1 MNFDSFENFLE
12 VFIQG
17 LLTFYNSPFF
27 LLIKILLGIYTII
40 LLVDVILL
48 IIQRNAVS
56 NVREGFTIG
65 MNIPPELTTNKKK
78 LKTKWLKI
86 KGRLESQ
93 NESEYKVAI
102 IEADDLIGDLIKRL
116 KFAGETT
123 GERLD
128 NIPPGQLDH
137 VSDLQA
143 AHQTRNRI
151 IHEENFQFSHEEA
164 QKTLE
169 LYEKFLDYFE
179 VLN

>member
-1 MNFDSFENFLE
+1 MNFNSFENFLD

-17 LLTFYNSPFF
+17 LLAFYNSPFF
-27 LLIKILLGIYTII
+27 LVVKILLGIYTII
-40 LLVDVILL
+40 LFVDIILL

-65 MNIPPELTTNKKK
+65 MNIPPELTTKRKK

-86 KGRLESQ
+86 KGKLASQ
-93 NESEYKVAI
+93 NEAEYKVAI
-102 IEADDLIGDLIKRL
+102 IEADDLIGDLIRRL
-116 KFAGETT
+116 GFAGENM

-128 NIPPGQLDH
+128 NIPLGQLDN

-151 IHEENFQFSHEEA
+151 IHEENFQLSREEA
-164 QKTLE
+164 LKTLE